1 MTYDE
6 LVALVNQELNK
17 KVKDLQ
23 EENRILK
30 QAFKGDYEASQE
42 IMGELKEENNKL
54 SHLVANKVI
63 VDYDYD
69 SVLKR
74 ELIEERRKNIVLT
87 ESKNMTEKENKE
99 LKEQIKLFKKD
110 LAKAEEICQKYN
122 SRYYDIKLILSIF
135 EKWLEEIEKRK
146 KDRWEQFANQKNR
159 QEIVLE
165 RLDAQIIFIDG
176 CLDKLQ
182 ELKGDNK

>member
-1 MTYDE
+1 MTSDE

-30 QAFKGDYEASQE
+30 QACKGDYEASQE
-42 IMGELKEENNKL
+42 IMGELKEEINKL

-63 VDYDYD
+63 ADYDYD

-74 ELIEERRKNIVLT
+74 ELNEEIRKNIVLT
-87 ESKNMTEKENKE
+87 ESKNMTENV
-99 LKEQIKLFKKD
+99 L
-110 LAKAEEICQKYN
+110 N
-122 SRYYDIKLILSIF
+122 NF
-135 EKWLEEIEKRK
+135 EKWLETTLIIEK
-146 KDRWEQFANQKNR
+146 AR
-159 QEIVLE
+159 QTNKMYIKGFQE
-165 RLDAQIIFIDG
+165 

-182 ELKGDNK
+182 ELKGGNK